1 MVIIVGYVMNWL
13 DTKYVN
19 LLSPRL
25 ERFKRVQQN
34 FNFRCPICG
43 DSKTN
48 RTKARGWILSK
59 GDRSRFYCHNCTA
72 SMRFPI
78 FLKTIDP
85 NLYYE
90 YIKDTL
96 LEKNGDKPKHP
107 THEFA
112 DKMKKPVFVKTT
124 ALNKLKKISQ
134 LDPDHPAKKYVE
146 SRSIPTTQHYRL
158 FYAPKFKKWV
168 NEILPDKFESL
179 EHDEPRLIIPFLDQ
193 EKNMFGFQGRSFR
206 KNTDLKYITIMLD
219 ESKPKMFGMDSIDSF
234 KPVYIF
240 EGPIDAM
247 FIPNSLASAGG
258 RIDSNL
264 KLTFYSSDNIVIVYD
279 NEPRN
284 KETVQKIESAIDEGY
299 KVCIWPES
307 IQHKDVNDMVLAGIS
322 PVMINQMI
330 DANTYQGLS
339 AKLRI
344 ATWKKV

>member
-1 MVIIVGYVMNWL
+1 MNWL

-25 ERFKRVQQN
+25 ERFKRVQGN

-48 RTKARGWILSK
+48 KTKARGWILSK

-78 FLKTIDP
+78 FLKTLDP
-85 NLYYE
+85 TLYYE
-90 YIKDTL
+90 YIKDSL
-96 LEKNGDKPKHP
+96 LDKNEKPKDP
-107 THEFA
+107 VHEFA
-112 DKMKKPVFVKTT
+112 DKMKKPVFIKTT
-124 ALNKLKKISQ
+124 ALNKLKKMSQ
-134 LDPDHPAKKYVE
+134 LAHDHPAKVYID
-146 SRSIPTTQHYRL
+146 SRKIPTNQHHKL

-168 NEILPDKFESL
+168 NEIIPNKFESL
-179 EHDEPRLIIPFLDQ
+179 DHDEPRLIIPFLDQ
-193 EKNMFGFQGRSFR
+193 NKDLFGFQGRSFR
-206 KNTDLKYITIMLD
+206 KKSDIKYITIMLD
-219 ESKPKMFGMDSIDSF
+219 ESKPKMFGMDTIDPG
-234 KPVYIF
+234 KTVYIF

-264 KLTFYSSDNIVIVYD
+264 KLTNFRKENIVIVYD

-284 KETVQKIESAIDEGY
+284 AETVKKMESAIDEGY
-299 KVCIWPES
+299 RVCIWPDHVE
-307 IQHKDVNDMVLAGIS
+307 IKDINDMVLSGIS
-322 PVMINQMI
+322 PVMIQQMI
-330 DANTYQGLS
+330 DANTFTGLS
-339 AKLRI
+339 AKLRH